1 MVGKTK
7 NFLLF
12 SFTCLIAV
20 CIAVFTWI
28 TITMGKVSEAS
39 ISDIGMIYM
48 SEMSKQMQ
56 QKFSA
61 IIELRL
67 SQVRGIVGRIC
78 LVSWPLAPVSGVLL
92 I

>member
-1 MVGKTK
+1 MVVSKTK
-7 NFLLF
+7 NLLF
-12 SFTCLIAV
+12 ISFTCLIAI

-28 TITMGKVSEAS
+28 TITMAKRSEAS

-61 IIELRL
+61 IIDLRL
-67 SQVRGIVGRIC
+67 SQVRGIVGRMRGC
-78 LVSWPLAPVSGVLL
+78 LR
-92 I
+92 